1 MLKRKFLLY
10 TIFSFCAI
18 LYLLY
23 GYSQIHATEDI
34 STVET
39 VTASD
44 EDRIT
49 RILVLGADRSAG
61 LTDTVFILNLNES
74 TKEVSLLQ
82 IPRDTYAEYTDHDYK
97 KLNGAA
103 NALGNAGVK
112 RFLSD
117 ALGVK
122 LDAYVMLDLDVLS
135 TLVDDIGGVEVDIP
149 REMIYSDPA
158 QELDIRLPSGKV
170 LLDGKTAEHFV
181 RYRSGYANAD
191 LGRLDAQKL
200 FLRAVAQKCK
210 HLRLSKVLKA
220 ALSALPH
227 VNTDIS
233 LPQAVRVITL
243 LMDCDADTF
252 PMATLTGQ
260 AVQGVS
266 GAWYYSLN
274 REGAMEMISQFL
286 LPKSQLPWEGFDPN
300 GVFDREDNPD
310 FHAIYQA
317 PKSALPIPIA

>member
-18 LYLLY
+18 LYLFY
-23 GYSQIHATEDI
+23 GYSQIHATENI

-39 VTASD
+39 VTVPD

-61 LTDTVFILNLNES
+61 LTDTVFILTLNES
-74 TKEVSLLQ
+74 TKEASLLQ

-103 NALGNAGVK
+103 KALGNAGLK
-112 RFLSD
+112 HFLSD
-117 ALGVK
+117 AFGVK
-122 LDAYVMLDLDVLS
+122 LDAYVMLDLDVLG

-210 HLRLSKVLKA
+210 NLRLSNVLKA
-220 ALSALPH
+220 ALSALLH

-233 LPQAVRVITL
+233 LPQAIRVITL

-274 REGAMEMISQFL
+274 REGAAEMIYQFL
-286 LPKSQLPWEGFDPN
+286 LPKPQLPWEGFDPS

-317 PKSALPIPIA
+317 PKSDLPIPIS